1 MRWIFTLKSWQ
12 NSQVASTKMREMEKN
27 LWPILVRSTVQP
39 AIDLIVVCE

>member
-1 MRWIFTLKSWQ
+1 MDPGIFGIAGKLLSL
-12 NSQVASTKMREMEKN
+12 KMREMDKN